1 MSADE
6 VLKLADLGF
15 TVEEIRGMMAKAPE
29 GTTPVDTPAETT
41 PAETP
46 EENKDKETA
55 GADISE
61 LTDTIKELKNTVKEM
76 QAANIDKAKGGKSDY
91 EKSIADT
98 IKSFTETL

>member
-1 MSADE
+1 MSAEE

-15 TVEEIRGMMAKAPE
+15 TIEEIRGMMAEAPE
-29 GTTPVDTPAETT
+29 GQP
-41 PAETP
+41 TP
-46 EENKDKETA
+46 EEAPEVPPEEGTKETT

-61 LTDTIKELKNTVKEM
+61 LTDTIKELKDTVKEM
-76 QAANIDKAKGGKSDY
+76 QAANINKAKGGKTDL